1 MEQAEPHTLASIAQD
16 LRSLGLSEGDTLLLH
31 GSQRS
36 LGFVVGGTQTVVQA
50 ILDVLG
56 PTGTCVV
63 PTQTSDNT
71 EPSAWLHPPVP
82 REWWPV
88 IRESTPGFDP
98 ARTPS
103 RWMGVIA
110 EAVRTWP
117 GAVRS
122 NHPQCSFAALGY
134 RANEIVAEHRL
145 DDALGESSPLGAI
158 YRLGGKVMLLGC
170 GYDSNTSLHLAEYRQ
185 KQPPLATTG
194 SSVLGPDGLSHWV
207 SWSDIVTSD
216 KDFEQLGEAFEESDG
231 AVIGHVGNARTSLM
245 EQPALVDFA
254 TTWMATWRSSS
265 AT

>member
-1 MEQAEPHTLASIAQD
+1 
-16 LRSLGLSEGDTLLLH
+16 
-31 GSQRS
+31 
-36 LGFVVGGTQTVVQA
+36 
-50 ILDVLG
+50 
-56 PTGTCVV
+56 
-63 PTQTSDNT
+63 
-71 EPSAWLHPPVP
+71 
-82 REWWPV
+82 
-88 IRESTPGFDP
+88 
-98 ARTPS
+98 
-103 RWMGVIA
+103 MGVIA

-134 RANEIVAEHRL
+134 RANEIVAGHRL

-194 SSVLGPDGLSHWV
+194 SSILGPDGLSHWV
-207 SWSDIVTSD
+207 SWSDVVTSD
-216 KDFEQLGEAFEESDG
+216 KDFEQLGQAFEESDG